1 MRKPLSILLIFVVL
15 LSAPAFSL
23 AKDYSL
29 PGAISGGIT
38 YNNIGLYGEIM
49 VDFNVTLV
57 NTAPYPKYV
66 MVNPRY
72 DFKVL
77 RGNGSE
83 YHYNYRT
90 SDGNIKGAISRELV
104 SRSVNYVTGF
114 WLAPYET
121 VVVNFRIN
129 ENASYPVPLVDF
141 RSHCGNL
148 GKLTELTYENGTLVG
163 VVLDNNGGL
172 DGLIC
177 DSLYPYLVN
186 SPMFLSVR
194 SMFPIPDRNIEV
206 LKYEGVVNFRITNV
220 PNFENKDKLFDVFFA
235 VAQPVVFLDG
245 ETYGYSPNY
254 TMTYS
259 EYVQKFV
266 WEYSGRSRPEKK
278 APSVSVPE
286 NGLFKLTDTL
296 ISGVEVGSPLKVER
310 KSYSGPDFPVWIVF
324 MGDRVDITYRVSW
337 NNNSGR

>member
-15 LSAPAFSL
+15 FSAPAFSL

-29 PGAISGGIT
+29 PGEISGGIT

-66 MVNPRY
+66 LINPRY

-77 RGNGSE
+77 RENGSE
-83 YHYNYRT
+83 YGYNYRT
-90 SDGNIKGAISRELV
+90 SNGELVGVISREFL
-104 SRSVNYVTGF
+104 SRSVNYVMGF
-114 WLAPYET
+114 WLGPYET

-129 ENASYPVPLVDF
+129 SNASYLIPLNDF
-141 RSHCGNL
+141 NPACNNV
-148 GKLTELTYENGTLVG
+148 GKLTKLTYENGTLMS
-163 VVLDNNGGL
+163 VVLTNNGGL
-172 DGLIC
+172 DELIC

-186 SPMFLSVR
+186 SPIFLSVR
-194 SMFPIPDRNIEV
+194 SMFPIPDKNIEV
-206 LKYEGVVNFRITNV
+206 LKYEGIVHFRITNA
-220 PNFENKDKLFDVFFA
+220 PNFENKEKLFDVFFA

-245 ETYGYSPNY
+245 ETYDYSPNY

-259 EYVQKFV
+259 EYIQKFV
-266 WEYSGRSRPEKK
+266 WEYSGRSRPERK
-278 APSVSVPE
+278 APSVSVSE
-286 NGLFKLTDTL
+286 NNLFNLTDTL
-296 ISGVEVGSPLKVER
+296 ISGVKVGSPIKVER
-310 KSYSGPDFPVWIVF
+310 KSYNGLDFPVWIIF